1 MDNSSTNKSL
11 IILGNGADL
20 YCKLNTTFKD
30 FLTQENN
37 KNISNVYKSLKALK
51 VFDLG
56 LKNIVLTSPQAIK
69 NHKFLQKVY
78 RFPIYQLL
86 NKNISID
93 SFLDDEFKKDDS
105 NPEESERTKNKIN
118 HEVNEVIS
126 VLNETM
132 PDISEMSFWE
142 ILLILMDQIN
152 GSWYDIE
159 TCMRDFLTM
168 QSIMSDPDKSA
179 IEYIHDSIRDLS
191 SEEFFSINEMES
203 YNPLN
208 NFNFR
213 FIIYVI
219 SYKIIKNN
227 DDMDSNRQLCLTTSQ
242 CQSFLL
248 NELYDYENKFS
259 NFVES
264 EVNKN
269 LGDSKNKNEEN
280 NNRTNENNYYKLMNT
295 LIPVLIS
302 LSNNNK
308 ANILSFNYTS
318 VTPNSKYVDKFKN
331 IHGSIYLKN
340 EKRSS
345 SINKSNVIFG
355 IDSNT
360 SFPDKLN
367 QSSVELIYP
376 FTKTQRVIGLSTDTD
391 DDVKNRISNLLSTN
405 KKESKHVNAIEDN
418 INEIVFFGHSLG
430 ESDYSYFISIFDYY
444 NLHDSKIT
452 LKFVFNPKRGEK
464 EPSFADVRNVR
475 LRQAKKI
482 SSLINRYANTL
493 ENKSHGKNLL
503 HKLLVED
510 RLQIVDIRDIDTDQ
524 MWARISELN
533 EKSN

>member
-30 FLTQENN
+30 FLTQEND

-86 NKNISID
+86 SKEDISLD
-93 SFLDDEFKKDDS
+93 SFLDKEFKQYDYEPD
-105 NPEESERTKNKIN
+105 ESEETKNKIKQ
-118 HEVNEVIS
+118 EIEEVIS
-126 VLNETM
+126 VLDETM
-132 PDISEMSFWE
+132 DDISEMSFWE

-191 SEEFFSINEMES
+191 SEEFFSINEIES

-219 SYKIIKNN
+219 SYKLVKNKS
-227 DDMDSNRQLCLTTSQ
+227 DVDSNKQLCLTTSQ
-242 CQSFLL
+242 YQSLLL
-248 NELYDYENKFS
+248 NELYEFENKFS

-269 LGDSKNKNEEN
+269 KGDS
-280 NNRTNENNYYKLMNT
+280 ENNYYKLMNT

-331 IHGSIYLKN
+331 IHGSLYLKN

-391 DDVKNRISNLLSTN
+391 DDVKNRISNLLSN
-405 KKESKHVNAIEDN
+405 DKKESKHVNAIEDN

-444 NLHDSKIT
+444 NLHESKVT
-452 LKFVFNPKRGEK
+452 LKFVFNPKRDEK

-475 LRQAKKI
+475 LGQAKKI

-510 RLQIVDIRDIDTDQ
+510 RLQIVDIRDIGTKQ
-524 MWARISELN
+524 MWKRISELN